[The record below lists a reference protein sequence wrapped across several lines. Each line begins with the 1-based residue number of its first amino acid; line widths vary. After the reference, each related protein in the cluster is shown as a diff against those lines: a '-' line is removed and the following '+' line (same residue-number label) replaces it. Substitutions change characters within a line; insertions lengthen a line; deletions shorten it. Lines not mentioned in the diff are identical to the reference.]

1 MDPLSIS
8 TGVAGLIGLALQ
20 VAPILHAYIS
30 DVASARTDIQ
40 TYLREVDALS
50 QVSELLHSFLDT
62 PATVNGQFQTTEAVL
77 LQTIKSCETCL
88 MDLVR
93 ILSKPTSLSRRLL
106 WSMEKQKVEIIMER
120 LRRYTQ
126 LFHFAL
132 SVEGW
137 AVLSQTPAEVTAIL
151 EMQMQMSKKMQE
163 IVRVTESAKVYREK
177 TEQVAAVLEHM
188 RLLFAD
194 EGERLMEIQE
204 RVEDIS
210 RGLRG

>member
-62 PATVNGQFQTTEAVL
+62 SAAADGQFQTTEAVL
-77 LQTIKSCETCL
+77 FQTIKSCETCL
-88 MDLVR
+88 ADLVR
-93 ILSKPTSLSRRLL
+93 MLSKPTSLSRKLL
-106 WSMEKQKVEIIMER
+106 WSMEKQKVESIMER

-137 AVLSQTPAEVTAIL
+137 
-151 EMQMQMSKKMQE
+151 
-163 IVRVTESAKVYREK
+163 
-177 TEQVAAVLEHM
+177 
-188 RLLFAD
+188 
-194 EGERLMEIQE
+194 
-204 RVEDIS
+204 
-210 RGLRG
+210 